1 MSYFTFE
8 QLKQSWDKI
17 RTNRGEDLKTQSTAL
32 SNPENIFI
40 KRIKEDETSMTVE
53 FSGLENAVEEDRA
66 VPQVKRI
73 IIGWLK
79 KVSND
84 VRLIRSDLPA
94 TLMVEISKD
103 MKLGEASISVF
114 KRDPKT
120 NKSKRSYKCIGGK
133 KNGRKVADPNNC
145 IGVPDFNKKMKFAQ
159 TKRAKVGQTA
169 ISRKKTS
176 LTNIMSKRV
185 RKANQ
190 RLKKARGF

>member
-8 QLKQSWDKI
+8 QLKKSWDQVKT
-17 RTNRGEDLKTQSTAL
+17 RRADELKTQSTAL
-32 SNPENIFI
+32 SNPEKIYI
-40 KRIKEDETSMTVE
+40 KRIKEDATSLTVE
-53 FSGLENAVEEDRA
+53 FGGLEDSVEEDSQ
-66 VPQVKRI
+66 VPQIKRI
-73 IIGWLK
+73 IVGWLK
-79 KVSND
+79 KVSNN

-94 TLMVEISKD
+94 TLMVEMSKD

-120 NKSKRSYKCIGGK
+120 NKSKKYYKCVGGK
-133 KNGRKVADPNNC
+133 KNGRKVSDPNNC

>member
-79 KVSND
+79 KVSNN